1 MSHRICLQAWMPAHV
16 DMSHPIRRFDSGAF
30 SFQTPAGTPTPNAQE
45 QWLETSSEQICKLG
59 THVTAHRQSPPRN
72 KITMAGLQEALSN
85 LGIGYEN
92 GRAFRPRPR
101 QLRGAGIDAF
111 EHGVTVLDLLRE
123 VRLAGGSWRAYTL
136 KTHCPLVAIRELCD
150 RDRALVVR
158 NTPPL
163 YSFLFAKVPR
173 DVFLKVL
180 SCLFYGRWSSSRIE
194 GGISDQWV
202 S

>member
-1 MSHRICLQAWMPAHV
+1 MDINELLDA
-16 DMSHPIRRFDSGAF
+16 
-30 SFQTPAGTPTPNAQE
+30 E
-45 QWLETSSEQICKLG
+45 QVCKLG
-59 THVTAHRQSPPRN
+59 THVSRYRQRRPRN
-72 KITMAGLQEALSN
+72 KITVEGLQEALSN

-92 GRAFRPRPR
+92 GRRYRPRPR
-101 QLRGAGIDAF
+101 QLRGTGIDAF

-136 KTHCPLVAIRELCD
+136 KTHCPLTAIRELCD

-173 DVFLKVL
+173 DIFLKVL
-180 SCLFYGRWSSSRIE
+180 SCIFYGRWSSSRIE
-194 GGISDQWV
+194 GEISDQWV
-202 S
+202 E